1 MDNLFTDFFP
11 FGAQYH
17 RAPTPLESEWDGD
30 LAEISAKGYTHIQF
44 RPQWRCHERIRGQ
57 YDFAELDRLFAV
69 AQKHGLRVIVKP
81 QLETAPDW
89 VFTELDGSRMGFG
102 GQPLPPIAHAAF
114 YVGGWWPCF
123 DHPAVAEAAGRFT
136 EALAKHVKDQG
147 MLWFFNAWNE
157 PRSRPMGQC
166 QCDHSIQSYRDYL
179 KRRFGTIEALN
190 AAFGKAWTSFE
201 TIFPPQSH
209 SDYAELYLWR
219 QWAGEAVA
227 AQVGVSADGIRR
239 GSPGKA
245 VMCHV
250 GFTSITQD
258 PACDTSNDL
267 LNATKVDFYGCSL
280 GIELLPKN
288 RIEKLETPVIGAWMR
303 RVDPNFWCQ
312 EFYTN
317 YANWC
322 QEADPAFIEQA
333 LWMILA
339 TGARGLTFWQWR
351 SERFGEETNG
361 WGMREMD
368 GTPTPRSERC
378 DIVADQL
385 QKWGRELAKTTVPQ
399 SDVAILFDSANDLLM
414 RIEAME
420 GPLNGIANIQSNNDY
435 SCKRGVRGAFYN
447 LMTTGHAPDF
457 VTPGDNYNNYKLIV
471 INCLEQI
478 SEDTASILE
487 EFAKNGGVLLVEYP
501 FACRDE
507 RTWATLQRP
516 SLGLDRLIGC
526 RETHRLALNDGETRT
541 LCYADG
547 QQDTAAFCQARLE
560 PTTGVAI
567 ATWEDGSV
575 AAVVNAFGKGK
586 VFTCGGNLSI
596 AVRDAL
602 VANRES
608 ALPHLYAL
616 ALEAAGLSAA
626 TTPLWTLERTSKENA
641 FRFLFNPTEKPQ
653 NAEIPSGFQMRY
665 ASAEAKAEGNRLALA
680 PNAVVVFSKSLS

>member
-1 MDNLFTDFFP
+1 MDHLFTDFFP

-17 RAPTPLESEWDGD
+17 RAPTPLECEWDGD
-30 LAEISAKGYTHIQF
+30 LAEIIAKGYTHIQF
-44 RPQWRCHERIRGQ
+44 RPQWRCHERIRGE

-69 AQKHGLRVIVKP
+69 AQKHGVRVIVKP

-89 VFTELDGSRMGFG
+89 VFTELDGARVGFG

-123 DHPAVAEAAGRFT
+123 DNPAVAEAAGRFT
-136 EALAKHVKDQG
+136 EALATHVKDQPN
-147 MLWFFNAWNE
+147 LWFFNAWNE

-166 QCDHSIQSYRDYL
+166 QCPHSIRSYRDYL
-179 KRRFGTIEALN
+179 RRRFGTIEALN

-201 TIFPPQSH
+201 TVFPPQSH

-227 AQVGVSADGIRR
+227 AQVRISAEAIRR
-239 GSPGKA
+239 GAPGKP

-267 LNATKVDFYGCSL
+267 LNAKQVDFYGCSL
-280 GIELLPKN
+280 GINLLPHN
-288 RIEKLETPVIGAWMR
+288 RIERLETPVIGAWMR

-317 YANWC
+317 FANWC
-322 QEADPAFIEQA
+322 QEAEPEFVEQA

-339 TGARGLTFWQWR
+339 AGAGGLTFWQWR

-378 DIVADQL
+378 DRVADEL
-385 QKWGRELAKTTVPQ
+385 KTWGAELAHTAPPTAEA
-399 SDVAILFDSANDLLM
+399 AILFDPANDLLM

-420 GPLNGIANIQSNNDY
+420 GPLNGIANIQSRTDY
-435 SCKRGVRGAFYN
+435 SYKCGIRGAFYSLLN
-447 LMTTGHAPDF
+447 TGNAPDF
-457 VTPGDNYNNYKLIV
+457 ITPEDGYGNYKLLIV
-471 INCLEQI
+471 NCLEQI
-478 SEDTASILE
+478 SDATARALE
-487 EFAKNGGVLLVEYP
+487 AFVENGGVLLVEYP

-516 SLGLDRLIGC
+516 SLGLDRLVGC
-526 RETHRLALNDGETRT
+526 REIHRLALP
-541 LCYADG
+541 DG
-547 QQDTAAFCQARLE
+547 QTRALRYANGAQDAASFCQVALR
-560 PTTGVAI
+560 PTTGTVL
-567 ATWEDGSV
+567 ATWEDGAP
-575 AAVVNAFGKGK
+575 AAVENAYGQGK

-596 AVRDAL
+596 AVRDAV
-602 VANRES
+602 VANREP
-608 ALPHLYAL
+608 ALPCLYAL
-616 ALEAAGLSAA
+616 ALQAAGLSAE
-626 TTPLWTLERTSKENA
+626 TTPFWTLERTSRENA

-653 NAEIPSGFQMRY
+653 DVEIPSGFQMRY

-680 PNAVVVFSKSLS
+680 PNAAAVLQKSL